1 MTESGRARLWAFGL
15 VVMVIFATLV
25 VASINP
31 IEMAAVYLILLLS
44 VSVMGLL
51 TNIWGGLAASAVSVF
66 VIVLIN
72 QYSGITA
79 RENSIL
85 NVATELAA
93 YFFVGP
99 LAGGLASAIDRVQ
112 READRWLARAEEL
125 TVHDETLGTL
135 KPDWAIVRLDEE
147 ILRARRFK
155 RPLSIALLELQSRAE
170 KVARTERIAALE
182 AVIRIARAVTQPPVL
197 VTHSGGGQIMIVLP
211 EHSIE
216 QAQQSTAA
224 IQAQTASEKYFTK
237 DRSQVLGKPIG
248 EWGDLKIG
256 LAELN
261 GHSESAQS
269 LIEKA
274 KQALQ

>member
-1 MTESGRARLWAFGL
+1 MTESGRARLWAFALTLMIIIAALL
-15 VVMVIFATLV
+15 VAL
-25 VASINP
+25 INP
-31 IEMAAVYLILLLS
+31 LEAALVYLALLLG
-44 VSVMGLL
+44 VVVIGLL

-66 VIVLIN
+66 VIVLVN
-72 QYSGITA
+72 QSAGITA
-79 RENSIL
+79 RENAIL
-85 NVATELAA
+85 NVASELAA

-99 LAGGLASAIDRVQ
+99 LAGGLAGAIDRVQ

-147 ILRARRFK
+147 ILRSRRFQ
-155 RPLSIALLELQSRAE
+155 RPLSIALLELRPKAE
-170 KVARTERIAALE
+170 KVARAERIAALE

-211 EHSIE
+211 EHSID
-216 QAQQSTAA
+216 QAQQSIAA
-224 IQAQTASEKYFTK
+224 IQAQTASEKYFAK

-261 GHSESAQS
+261 GHAESAQS

-274 KQALQ
+274 KQSIQ